1 MATSTATTAT
11 TTILPSPTST
21 SGCTLNTCAIDSS
34 FYMYQIDLAPNITFL
49 ALFSTFL
56 LCFTLTYLVTGRW
69 PSFWIAM
76 SLGLISEIAGY
87 IGRILSYGDQWA
99 ETGFLMQIICLTIAP
114 AFLTAGIYLCLS
126 RIVNAFGPEH
136 SRIPAAWYP
145 RIFIP
150 CDIIALILQ
159 AAGGAMA
166 AIALSNATSLDTG
179 DNVMIAGLVF
189 QVFTLLVFIGI
200 CVDFGIAVR
209 RRRVRDRKDK
219 KAGSTTA
226 RLPWQL
232 KGFLVCL
239 GVATIAIFWRCCYR
253 VAELNGG
260 WTGPIIYHQDY
271 FVWFEGF
278 LITLAVAV
286 LVLFHPALC
295 LREPPEPA
303 KGFDYTVVEQGS

>member
-1 MATSTATTAT
+1 MATNATATATT
-11 TTILPSPTST
+11 LPSPTST
-21 SGCTLNTCAIDSS
+21 NGCTIDTCAINSS
-34 FYMYQIDLAPNITFL
+34 FYMYRIDLAPNITFL
-49 ALFSTFL
+49 AMFSTFL
-56 LCFTLTYLVTGRW
+56 LCFTLTYLLTRRW

-76 SLGLISEIAGY
+76 SLGLISEMTGY

-99 ETGFLMQIICLTIAP
+99 ETGFFMQIICLTIAP

-166 AIALSNATSLDTG
+166 AIALSNNTSLDTG
-179 DNVMIAGLVF
+179 DDVMIAGLVF
-189 QVFTLLVFIGI
+189 QVFTLLIFIGI

-209 RRRVRDRKDK
+209 RMRVSDKKDE

-260 WTGPIIYHQDY
+260 WTGPIMYHQDY

-278 LITLAVAV
+278 LITLAAAA

-295 LREPPEPA
+295 LREEAEPA
-303 KGFDYTVVEQGS
+303 KAFDYTAVEQES